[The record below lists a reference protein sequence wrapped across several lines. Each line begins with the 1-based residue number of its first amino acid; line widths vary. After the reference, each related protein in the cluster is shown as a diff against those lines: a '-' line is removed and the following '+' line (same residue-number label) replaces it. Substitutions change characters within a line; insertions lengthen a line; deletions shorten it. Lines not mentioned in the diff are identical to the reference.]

1 MDSWHDNCI
10 YICRCKCIEIFFWSI
25 IVNRVLVNNLTASF
39 VSGIDELRTEFFRKS
54 IHMLIAVVPLLAS
67 YDRGLALALLGSGA
81 IIYSYTELLR
91 VQGLSVALISG
102 IKELALREKDRKRF
116 ATGPVTLALGAMA
129 ALLFYPAEVAK
140 IAIYALAFGDGF
152 ASIVGKLFGRTKI
165 PFTGGKSLEGSFAC
179 FLAVYISSYYVTN
192 NVSSSIVMAVSV
204 AAVEALPLG
213 DFDNFVIPVFAG
225 YLAVFLF

>member
-1 MDSWHDNCI
+1 MNS
-10 YICRCKCIEIFFWSI
+10 
-25 IVNRVLVNNLTASF
+25 VLVKNLTANF
-39 VSGIDELRTEFFRKS
+39 VTGIDELRTELFRKS
-54 IHMLIAVVPLLAS
+54 IHMMIAVVPLLAS
-67 YDRGLALALLGSGA
+67 YNRGLALALLGSAA

-91 VQGLSVALISG
+91 VQGRSFALISG
-102 IKELALREKDRKRF
+102 IKELALRERDQYRF
-116 ATGPVTLALGAMA
+116 AAGPVTLALGAMV
-129 ALLFYPAEVAK
+129 ALLFYPSEVAK

-179 FLAVYISSYYVTN
+179 FLAVYISSYAVTN
-192 NVSSSIVMAVSV
+192 NVSNSIILAISV

-213 DFDNFVIPVFAG
+213 DFDNFIIPVFAG